1 MESERV
7 AEFREIGA
15 RVLARAAAKRHAED
29 MRRMIDETSRRPPTR
44 EALRVSLERRASYLE
59 DQAEINSRHDVT
71 GNYIREAEN
80 RAYAK
85 QLRAE
90 AAEIRERLVPEALR
104 SLDPVMQQALAP
116 VWIERE

>member
-1 MESERV
+1 MESERA

-29 MRRMIDETSRRPPTR
+29 MRRMIDETSRMPPTR
-44 EALRVSLERRASYLE
+44 QSLARRAAYLE
-59 DQAEINSRHDVT
+59 EEAEIQSRHDVT

-116 VWIERE
+116 FWIERER

>member
-1 MESERV
+1 MSNADRI

-29 MRRMIDETSRRPPTR
+29 MRRMIDETSRMPPTR
-44 EALRVSLERRASYLE
+44 QSLERRAAYLE
-59 DQAEINSRHDVT
+59 EEAAILSRHDVT

-85 QLRAE
+85 QLRDE

-116 VWIERE
+116 FWNTHA